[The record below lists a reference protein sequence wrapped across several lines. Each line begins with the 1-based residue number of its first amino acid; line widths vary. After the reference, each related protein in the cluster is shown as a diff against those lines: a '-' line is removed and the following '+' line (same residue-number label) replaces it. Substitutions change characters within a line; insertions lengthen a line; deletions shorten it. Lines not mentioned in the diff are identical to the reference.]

1 MTNNEPFDLEEMEDL
16 EEIDSYLRSKEWYES
31 KELDEIDDWLDIV
44 RILGDLD

>member
-16 EEIDSYLRSKEWYES
+16 EEIDSYLRSKEWYED